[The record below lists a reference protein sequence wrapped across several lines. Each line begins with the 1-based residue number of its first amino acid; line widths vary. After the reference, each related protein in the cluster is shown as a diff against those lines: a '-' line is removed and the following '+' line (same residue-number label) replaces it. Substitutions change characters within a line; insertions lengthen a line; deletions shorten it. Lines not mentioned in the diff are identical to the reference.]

1 MKNISVN
8 RSLAFVPG
16 QGYLLSTL
24 KTKNAKRQITISAQL
39 ADMLFLHKKKQEEVN
54 TLFSGGYNDQE
65 LVICSHLGTIQ
76 DPQNVLR
83 VMKRII
89 QTSGVSPIR
98 FHDLRHTHA
107 SILISEGV
115 DLVKVSKRLGH
126 ANAKITLEYYAHLM
140 PNEDDQV
147 ADIFDQVMNR
157 TKETM

>member
-1 MKNISVN
+1 
-8 RSLAFVPG
+8 
-16 QGYLLSTL
+16 
-24 KTKNAKRQITISAQL
+24 
-39 ADMLFLHKKKQEEVN
+39 
-54 TLFSGGYNDQE
+54 
-65 LVICSHLGTIQ
+65 
-76 DPQNVLR
+76 
-83 VMKRII
+83 MKRII

-147 ADIFDQVMNR
+147 ADIFDQAMKR